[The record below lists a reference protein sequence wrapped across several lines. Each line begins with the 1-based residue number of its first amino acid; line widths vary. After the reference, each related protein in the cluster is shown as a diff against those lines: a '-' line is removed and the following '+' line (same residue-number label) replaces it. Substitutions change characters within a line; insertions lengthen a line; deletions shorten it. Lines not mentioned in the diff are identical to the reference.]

1 MKSVE
6 IKIIAGSFLRLS
18 IICGLRRNC
27 RDWAMQSVKNMTG
40 NEEQHALKLSL
51 RCVEHEDF
59 SGALKKEPQTALDS
73 HHLFSLEDRIPIFGV
88 S

>member
-18 IICGLRRNC
+18 IICGLRRKC

-59 SGALKKEPQTALDS
+59 SGALPRRNPRQLWILTTSFPLRTGS
-73 HHLFSLEDRIPIFGV
+73 QFLG
-88 S
+88 